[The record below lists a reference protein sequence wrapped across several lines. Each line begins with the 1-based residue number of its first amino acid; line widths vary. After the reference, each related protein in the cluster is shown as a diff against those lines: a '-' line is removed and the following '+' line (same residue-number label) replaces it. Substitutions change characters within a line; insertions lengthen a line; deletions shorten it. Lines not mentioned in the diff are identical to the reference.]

1 MSFQD
6 SKERKTHY
14 TLPIALD
21 RVKRASRRSRRWREV
36 RRIGG
41 GTNRELIWDRIFQP
55 MFEYFAGL
63 RYLLNR
69 SRISLSI
76 ISIISICGVCLGVMA
91 LVSVVSVAGGFED
104 EFRDKVLGVNS
115 HVLVM
120 TYKQDD
126 FREYRDVQEKIEL
139 HSSEVIETA
148 PFIFHEMMIAIGS
161 KVSGILIK
169 GVEPETMMGVSD
181 LAKYIIAEDDAR
193 RAEILDDL
201 HYVPSRDGEV
211 PPVII
216 GRVLAQK
223 LKADIG
229 DEVRVISPRRGIVG
243 EHRYGPSQMDP
254 TQKRFRIIALYDL
267 GFYDYDNRLLL
278 CDYKALQEFFN
289 LDDVVT
295 GVEVRVKNINETGK
309 LRDALTPVLNDN
321 PGLDRYK
328 VIDWQDLN
336 HNLFTSLHLQ
346 KVTLSVIM
354 LFIVIV
360 ASFNIVGTLIM
371 MVLDKQRD
379 ISIMKSLGASDGMI
393 MRMFIYQGMF
403 IGGVGTVLGLLG
415 GLGVCELLSLY
426 DFELDSTVYLISTLP
441 VKIEAHVFAG
451 VGIATLFISFLATL
465 YPSWWATQ
473 MSPVEGLRY
482 E

>member
-1 MSFQD
+1 
-6 SKERKTHY
+6 
-14 TLPIALD
+14 
-21 RVKRASRRSRRWREV
+21 
-36 RRIGG
+36 
-41 GTNRELIWDRIFQP
+41 
-55 MFEYFAGL
+55 MFEYFVGL

-69 SRISLSI
+69 ARVSLSI
-76 ISIISICGVCLGVMA
+76 ISIISICGVMLGVTA
-91 LVSVVSVAGGFED
+91 LISVVSVASGFE
-104 EFRDKVLGVNS
+104 EVFRDKVLGVNS

-126 FREYRDVQEKIEL
+126 FREYRDVQATLEGYSDEIL
-139 HSSEVIETA
+139 ETA

-181 LAKYIIAEDDAR
+181 LAKYIIAKDDAE
-193 RAEILDDL
+193 RAAILEDL
-201 HYVPSRDGEV
+201 HYRHERDGDV

-216 GRVLAQK
+216 GRVLAEK
-223 LKADIG
+223 LKANIG

-243 EHRYGPSQMDP
+243 EHRYGPNNMEP
-254 TQKRFRIIALYDL
+254 TQNRFRIIALYDS
-267 GFYDYDNRLLL
+267 GFYDYDNRLLI
-278 CDYKALQEFFN
+278 CDYKALQDFFN

-295 GVEVRVKNINETGK
+295 GVEVRVKDINKTGE
-309 LRDALTPVLNDN
+309 LRDAVTPLLNSN
-321 PGLDRYK
+321 PGLERFK

-336 HNLFTSLHLQ
+336 RNLFTSLHLQ
-346 KVTLSVIM
+346 KITLSVIM

-379 ISIMKSLGASDGMI
+379 ISIMKSMGASDGMI
-393 MRMFIYQGMF
+393 MRTFIYQGMV
-403 IGGVGTVLGLLG
+403 IGGIGTVLGLLC
-415 GLGVCELLSLY
+415 GLGVCELLTLY
-426 DFELDSTVYLISTLP
+426 EFELDSTVYLIDSLP
-441 VKIEAHVFAG
+441 VKLELSVFLT
-451 VGIATLFISFLATL
+451 VGLGTLFISFLATL

-473 MSPVEGLRY
+473 QSPVEGLRY

>member
-1 MSFQD
+1 
-6 SKERKTHY
+6 
-14 TLPIALD
+14 
-21 RVKRASRRSRRWREV
+21 
-36 RRIGG
+36 
-41 GTNRELIWDRIFQP
+41 
-55 MFEYFAGL
+55 MFEYFVGL
-63 RYLLNR
+63 RNLL
-69 SRISLSI
+69 SRARASLSI
-76 ISIISICGVCLGVMA
+76 ISMISICGVCLGVTA
-91 LVSVVSVAGGFED
+91 LVSVISVASGFE
-104 EFRDKVLGVNS
+104 ETFRDKVLGVNS
-115 HVLVM
+115 HILVM

-126 FREYRDVQEKIEL
+126 FREYRDVQTKIEEFSPQIL
-139 HSSEVIETA
+139 ETA

-181 LAKYIIAEDDAR
+181 LAKYIIAKDDNE
-193 RAEILDDL
+193 RAKILENL
-201 HYVPSRDGEV
+201 HYVMARDGEV

-216 GRVLAQK
+216 GRVLAEK
-223 LKADIG
+223 INAKIG
-229 DEVRVISPRRGIVG
+229 DEVRVISPKRGVVG
-243 EHRYGPSQMDP
+243 EHRYGPTQIEP
-254 TQKRFRIIALYDL
+254 TQKRFRVIALYDS

-295 GVEVRVKNINETGK
+295 GVEVRVQDINKTGG
-309 LRDALTPVLNDN
+309 LRDAITPMLNNN
-321 PGLDRYK
+321 PANERYK

-336 HNLFTSLHLQ
+336 RSLFTSLHLQ
-346 KVTLSVIM
+346 KITLSIIM

-379 ISIMKSLGASDGMI
+379 ISIMKSMGASDGMI
-393 MRMFIYQGMF
+393 MRSFIYQGMF
-403 IGGVGTVLGLLG
+403 IGGIGTALGLLF
-415 GLGVCELLSLY
+415 GLGICEFLTVY
-426 DFELDSTVYLISTLP
+426 DFELDSSVYLIGALP
-441 VKIEAHVFAG
+441 VKIEPSVFVA
-451 VGIATLFISFLATL
+451 VGLATLFISFLATL

>member
-1 MSFQD
+1 
-6 SKERKTHY
+6 
-14 TLPIALD
+14 
-21 RVKRASRRSRRWREV
+21 
-36 RRIGG
+36 
-41 GTNRELIWDRIFQP
+41 
-55 MFEYFAGL
+55 MFEYFVGL

-69 SRISLSI
+69 ARISLSI
-76 ISIISICGVCLGVMA
+76 ISIISICGVFLGVMA
-91 LVSVVSVAGGFED
+91 LVSVISVAGGFED
-104 EFRDKVLGVNS
+104 VFRDKVLGVNS

-126 FREYRDVQEKIEL
+126 FREYREVQKKLESYSSDVL
-139 HSSEVIETA
+139 ETA
-148 PFIFHEMMIAIGS
+148 PFIFNEMMISIGS

-181 LAKYIIAEDDAR
+181 LAKYIITQDDTT
-193 RAEILDDL
+193 RAEVLKEL
-201 HYVPSRDGEV
+201 HYRPERDGEV
-211 PPVII
+211 PPIII
-216 GRVLAQK
+216 GRVLAEK
-223 LKADIG
+223 LKAGIG

-243 EHRYGPSQMDP
+243 EHRFGPSQMDP
-254 TQKRFRIIALYDL
+254 TQKRFRIIALYDS
-267 GFYDYDNRLLL
+267 GFYDYDNRLLI

-295 GVEVRVKNINETGK
+295 GVEVRVKDITKTGE
-309 LRDALTPVLNDN
+309 LRDAVTPILNDQ
-321 PGLDRYK
+321 PGLERFK

-336 HNLFTSLHLQ
+336 RNLFTSLHLQ
-346 KVTLSVIM
+346 KVTLTIIM

-415 GLGVCELLSLY
+415 GLGVCELLTLY
-426 DFELDSTVYLISTLP
+426 DFELDSTVYLINTLP
-441 VKIEAHVFAG
+441 VKLEASVFAG
-451 VGIATLFISFLATL
+451 VGIVTLFISFLATL

>member
-1 MSFQD
+1 
-6 SKERKTHY
+6 
-14 TLPIALD
+14 
-21 RVKRASRRSRRWREV
+21 
-36 RRIGG
+36 
-41 GTNRELIWDRIFQP
+41 
-55 MFEYFAGL
+55 MFEYFTGH

-69 SRISLSI
+69 SRVSLSI
-76 ISIISICGVCLGVMA
+76 ISLISIFGVMLGVMA

-115 HVLVM
+115 HLLVM

-126 FREYRDVQEKIEL
+126 FREYRDVQKTLEDF
-139 HSSEVIETA
+139 SPEVIETA

-161 KVSGILIK
+161 KISGILIK

-181 LAKYIIAEDDAR
+181 LAKYIQVPDDDAR
-193 RAEILDDL
+193 RQILEDL
-201 HYVPSRDGEV
+201 HFVRQRDGDV

-216 GRVLAQK
+216 GRVLAEK
-223 LKADIG
+223 LKANIG

-243 EHRYGPSQMDP
+243 EHRYGPSQLEP
-254 TQKRFRIIALYDL
+254 TQKRFRIIALYDS
-267 GFYDYDNRLLL
+267 GFYDYDNRLLI
-278 CDYKALQEFFN
+278 CDYKALQDFFN

-295 GVEVRVKNINETGK
+295 GVEVRVKDINKTGQ
-309 LRDALTPVLNDN
+309 LRDNVTPILNN
-321 PGLDRYK
+321 RPGIDRFK

-336 HNLFTSLHLQ
+336 RNLFTSLHMQ
-346 KVTLSVIM
+346 KITLSIIM

-379 ISIMKSLGASDGMI
+379 ISIMKSMGATDGMI
-393 MRMFIYQGMF
+393 MRMFIFQGMF
-403 IGGVGTVLGLLG
+403 IGGIGTVLGLLG
-415 GLGVCELLSLY
+415 SIIVCELIQAY
-426 DFELDSTVYLISTLP
+426 DFDLDATVYLIHTLP
-441 VKIEAHVFAG
+441 VKLEVSVFAT
-451 VGIATLFISFLATL
+451 VGLGALFISFLATL

-473 MSPVEGLRY
+473 LSPVEGLRY

>member
-1 MSFQD
+1 
-6 SKERKTHY
+6 
-14 TLPIALD
+14 
-21 RVKRASRRSRRWREV
+21 
-36 RRIGG
+36 
-41 GTNRELIWDRIFQP
+41 
-55 MFEYFAGL
+55 MFEYFVGL

-69 SRISLSI
+69 ARVSLSI
-76 ISIISICGVCLGVMA
+76 ISLISICGVFLGVTA
-91 LVSVVSVAGGFED
+91 LVSVISVASGFED
-104 EFRDKVLGVNS
+104 VFRDKVLGVNS

-126 FREYRDVQEKIEL
+126 FREYRDVQKTLEDY
-139 HSSEVIETA
+139 SSEVLETA

-181 LAKYIIAEDDAR
+181 LAKYIIAEDDTAR
-193 RAEILDDL
+193 SALLEEL
-201 HYVPSRDGEV
+201 HYSPEAHGEV

-216 GRVLAQK
+216 GRVLAEK
-223 LKADIG
+223 LKAKIG
-229 DEVRVISPRRGIVG
+229 DEVRVISPRRGVVG
-243 EHRYGPSQMDP
+243 EHQYGPSQMEP
-254 TQKRFRIIALYDL
+254 TQKRFRIIALYDS
-267 GFYDYDNRLLL
+267 GFYDYDNRLLI

-295 GVEVRVKNINETGK
+295 GVEVRVKDINKTGE
-309 LRDALTPVLNDN
+309 LRDAVTPILNSN

-336 HNLFTSLHLQ
+336 RSLFTSLHLQ
-346 KVTLSVIM
+346 KVTLSIIM

-379 ISIMKSLGASDGMI
+379 ISIMKSMGASDGMI
-393 MRMFIYQGMF
+393 MRTFIYQGMF
-403 IGGVGTVLGLLG
+403 IGGIGTVLGLLG
-415 GLGVCELLSLY
+415 GLLVCYLLTLY
-426 DFELDSTVYLISTLP
+426 EFELDATVYLISSLP
-441 VKIEAHVFAG
+441 VKLEPSVFAM
-451 VGIATLFISFLATL
+451 VGISTMFISFLATL

-473 MSPVEGLRY
+473 LSPVEGLRY